1 MAVRHMA
8 GKPNRKRRGGGQLL
22 IRGENNRT
30 AGVRQTGCRQRS
42 GPGVREKRNQA
53 LYFCGVP
60 ERTTQ
65 RFGLRKRLIN
75 GMEEE
80 FSLLNGLV
88 RHLAAGPHD
97 GTAMKHADNGEK
109 PDGTREKGMG
119 NRSLKIRDEG
129 AEGKAGASRQVYR
142 MRSKKS
148 GYALNFWKGRL
159 FAFANSA

>member
-1 MAVRHMA
+1 MA

-42 GPGVREKRNQA
+42 GPGVRKKRNQA
-53 LYFCGVP
+53 PYFCGVP
-60 ERTTQ
+60 ETTTQ
-65 RFGLRKRLIN
+65 RLGLRKRLIN

-88 RHLAAGPHD
+88 RHLAAGPQD

-109 PDGTREKGMG
+109 TDGTREKRNG
-119 NRSLKIRDEG
+119 
-129 AEGKAGASRQVYR
+129 
-142 MRSKKS
+142 
-148 GYALNFWKGRL
+148 
-159 FAFANSA
+159 